1 MGLPWRKEREPA
13 VGWADRFAALATR
26 SRVDLLRSFYERGAP
41 APDTPLAEVPFVA
54 LDLETTG
61 LDPRRHGIVSFG
73 LVPFTLERIH
83 MPRALYRVVR
93 PRRELEDRSITI
105 HQITHEEVADAP
117 DLEEVA
123 ESLLDAIAG
132 RVVVV
137 HFHLIERRFLDQAF
151 QRRFG
156 EGLQFPLVDTMINER
171 RMRRRSRLDPRSWFR
186 RGPGSLRLADCR
198 TRYHLPEYS
207 PHHALTDAQATAELF
222 QAQVAHYGDPADVIG
237 KWWL

>member
-1 MGLPWRKEREPA
+1 MFRLRKDREPA
-13 VGWADRFAALATR
+13 LDWAGRFAELATQ
-26 SRVDLLRSFYERGAP
+26 SRVDLQRSFYGRGAP
-41 APDTPLAEVPFVA
+41 APDTPLAEVPLVA

-61 LDPRRHGIVSFG
+61 LDPRRHGIVSLG

-83 MPRALYRVVR
+83 MPQAFYRVVR
-93 PRRELEDRSITI
+93 PRRELADRSITI

-117 DLEEVA
+117 DLEDVA
-123 ESLLDAIAG
+123 GPLLDALAG

-171 RMRRRSRLDPRSWFR
+171 RVRRRSWLDPRSWF
-186 RGPGSLRLADCR
+186 GGGQGSLRLADCR
-198 TRYHLPEYS
+198 TRYHLPEYA

-222 QAQVAHYGDPADVIG
+222 QAQVAHHGDPDDAIRT
-237 KWWL
+237 WWL